1 MKLNIALMIVTLVAL
16 LSVSEI
22 TAQEKAAKPE
32 RLGTVH
38 FSVSCSAA
46 AQAQFDRAVA
56 LLHSFWVDESEKQFS
71 AVIKTDP
78 SCVMAYWGIAM
89 SLLQNPLSEPG
100 RVRAWE
106 KGWAAIE
113 KAKSVGTKTERE
125 RDYIAAIETMYRD
138 PEHRDQRTRAIAY
151 EKAMEQVYLR
161 YPEDREATIFYA
173 LALNI
178 TALPTDNAYANQL
191 KAGAILEKI
200 LAEQPNHP
208 GVAHYII
215 HSYDYPSLASRGLAA
230 ARRYAEIAPS
240 SAHGLHMPSHIFS
253 RLGMWQDSIQSNIA
267 AGARSKE
274 VGTDPSH
281 GMHFLI
287 YAYLQSAQDIKA
299 KRVNEELNAM
309 RQVPP
314 SLGAQTTFA
323 VIPAR
328 YALERRAWSEAVAL
342 EPRAGLEPAATAMT
356 YFAHAMGSAR
366 SGNGADARKA
376 IEKLQSLR
384 EAFAKSKERAW
395 WGDQIDIQRRTAT
408 AWLERLEGKNEEAL
422 NLMRSTANLEDSF
435 ETHVSTPA
443 PFVFAREFLGEML
456 LESNEPAQALKE
468 FETASVK
475 EPNRF
480 HGLYGVARA
489 AELLMDYQKAR
500 AFYEKLVAVCANADT
515 ERPELGKAKAF
526 LTKR

>member
-89 SLLQNPLSEPG
+89 SFLQNPLSEPG

-178 TALPTDNAYANQL
+178 TALPTDNTYANQL

-253 RLGMWQDSIQSNIA
+253 RLGM
-267 AGARSKE
+267 
-274 VGTDPSH
+274 
-281 GMHFLI
+281 
-287 YAYLQSAQDIKA
+287 
-299 KRVNEELNAM
+299 
-309 RQVPP
+309 
-314 SLGAQTTFA
+314 
-323 VIPAR
+323 
-328 YALERRAWSEAVAL
+328 
-342 EPRAGLEPAATAMT
+342 
-356 YFAHAMGSAR
+356 
-366 SGNGADARKA
+366 
-376 IEKLQSLR
+376 
-384 EAFAKSKERAW
+384 
-395 WGDQIDIQRRTAT
+395 
-408 AWLERLEGKNEEAL
+408 
-422 NLMRSTANLEDSF
+422 
-435 ETHVSTPA
+435 
-443 PFVFAREFLGEML
+443 
-456 LESNEPAQALKE
+456 
-468 FETASVK
+468 
-475 EPNRF
+475 
-480 HGLYGVARA
+480 
-489 AELLMDYQKAR
+489 
-500 AFYEKLVAVCANADT
+500 
-515 ERPELGKAKAF
+515 
-526 LTKR
+526 